1 MSVANS
7 IRAELISFSVFK
19 GKQPQLEELVP
30 GLIWELG
37 LDLPLLF
44 EDQSSLLLF
53 PRGKRAS
60 ILRGR
65 KGSKGE

>member
-19 GKQPQLEELVP
+19 GKQPQLDELVP

-37 LDLPLLF
+37 LGLPLLF
-44 EDQSSLLLF
+44 EDQNLLCYFSLGGKEPLF
-53 PRGKRAS
+53 
-60 ILRGR
+60 
-65 KGSKGE
+65 